1 MAMEPAEE
9 ETSEDVED
17 ERERNSKI
25 RARQSTRNRL
35 LYKHS
40 MADGR
45 ASATREQEAFLRFPT
60 DTPRPDPVSFRI
72 WQSRAP

>member
-25 RARQSTRNRL
+25 RARHHMRNEL
-35 LYKHS
+35 IYTYI
-40 MADGR
+40 MADTH
-45 ASATREQEAFLRFPT
+45 ASATREQEVVR
-60 DTPRPDPVSFRI
+60 RKVGQKSRHYPVS
-72 WQSRAP
+72 

>member
-25 RARQSTRNRL
+25 RARHSVRNEEIYTAGAVGARG
-35 LYKHS
+35 S
-40 MADGR
+40 R
-45 ASATREQEAFLRFPT
+45 RCEQEVVLRFVLASPART
-60 DTPRPDPVSFRI
+60 R
-72 WQSRAP
+72 